1 MEKLKKDMLIVVPYR
16 NRERD
21 LEKFLEKTPE
31 YFNKQN
37 LTYDILICE
46 LEQDCSWN
54 AGMPCNSLI
63 DFIKDKEY
71 EWLYIHHV
79 DITPIEGE
87 WKFPN
92 ANEVYHNLGDYG
104 SCLMKM
110 EVFLKVGGYSNSF
123 WGWGA
128 EDNDLYDKLRKQNFK
143 VVTLNESHSVKY
155 DMGYQNHSRNFDGI
169 NYANNLKT
177 LYVIPENQKTNI
189 YDFYKNAYVKNLTTI
204 SSNIY
209 KQTIVPKILCPKKHK
224 NENLLISYLKNQT
237 DPKNM
242 MSFIKSAMIYSGY
255 SYDLVICVADKDP
268 DKYLINQIEA
278 FGAKVYYHEI
288 KHDNIFID
296 RYHAY
301 KNFLNDNKHYKKVL
315 HTDCLDVI
323 FQSDP
328 FIHIKNNL
336 IISSE
341 EILIKNET
349 WNTNIFKGIYAQNI
363 YDEIKENS
371 VLCGDA
377 IGGTSDA
384 FINLCDSIIEESKK
398 LKLNGNYGYD
408 QPILQKLIYLDKFE
422 IDVKNFN
429 DGFCCNLHVYFHNKE
444 KFKNKITINNDSK
457 FFNENNKKFSIV
469 HQYNRDIKI
478 YSKIYNHFNTYYC
491 PFF

>member
-128 EDNDLYDKLRKQNFK
+128 EDTELYDKLIRKKFNVIK
-143 VVTLNESHSVKY
+143 LNESYSVKY
-155 DMGYQNHSRNFDGI
+155 DTGYQNHARNFDGI

-177 LYVIPENQKTNI
+177 AYVIPENEKNNI
-189 YDFYKNAYVKNLTTI
+189 YDFYKNAYIKNFTKI
-204 SSNIY
+204 SDNIY
-209 KQTIVPKILCPKKHK
+209 KQIIVPKILCPKKHK
-224 NENLLISYLKNQT
+224 NENLLISYLKNET
-237 DPKNM
+237 DTKKIMPY
-242 MSFIKSAMIYSGY
+242 IKSTMIYSGY
-255 SYDLVICVADKDP
+255 SYDVVICVADKEP

-278 FGAKVYYHEI
+278 FGAKVYYHET
-288 KHDNIFID
+288 KHDNISID

-315 HTDCLDVI
+315 HTDCLDVV

-328 FIHIKNNL
+328 FIHINDNL

-371 VLCGDA
+371 VLCGGA
-377 IGGTSDA
+377 IGGTLDA

-398 LKLNGNYGYD
+398 LKLNGNYGFD
-408 QPILQKLIYLDKFE
+408 QPILQKLIYYDGLK
-422 IDVKNFN
+422 IDIKTLKDN
-429 DGFCCNLHVYFHNKE
+429 FCCNLHVYKHYIELFQ
-444 KFKNKITINNDSK
+444 NKITIINNRIFK
-457 FFNENNKKFSIV
+457 NQNNVKFSIV
-469 HQYNRDIKI
+469 HQYNRLNEPYNKI
-478 YSKIYNHFNTYYC
+478 YQHFNSTYY
-491 PFF
+491 PL